1 MADKDFSKDIKDAE
15 VNLRNFTKTLK
26 EIQRDYTKALSEANK
41 QTSELPKNWSEVGK
55 KIIETISPI
64 AKLNQEILLKQKE
77 LAVSKTKESSL
88 SDLLNRIE
96 DKRLDIEGEITDL
109 GKERAKILAKSIVSG
124 NKLSDEEKNR
134 LAVIL
139 KQGLNLTR
147 ISKQLLEQKETTN
160 DELQQ
165 QKEKNNKLSESIGA
179 LNAQLTVL
187 MLVKAAFDLLYNLA
201 DKYDKVLQKIANDVG
216 IGRIE
221 AEKFVPAL
229 SAAASKSITLG
240 ATLADAGSAAKELVD
255 QFELVGTMAL
265 EDINQQ
271 MLVLNKAFG
280 VALTDSAKFYST
292 LTQVGNSSLE
302 SQTYMTGVADAAAK
316 AAGVPLGK
324 VIKDVANIT
333 AGVRLIFKG
342 NTAELIKQVAE
353 ARKLGT
359 SLDSAAKSAEAL
371 LDFESSIGNELKAS
385 ALLGKNVNFNESRR
399 LFFNGKILEGEKAL
413 IRELDTVGDL
423 NELNFFQR
431 KALAQL
437 TGKEFS
443 ELQKIQAQRKQQLSI
458 DSKFPELAKEREEQE
473 RKLNAIMGSTEAQQ
487 ERALEMQARDNVANA
502 RANVL
507 AAQKEQILV
516 NISRIMQ
523 PLYRLFTLT
532 AEIILKWGVGI
543 TEVAANFAK
552 AQPAVTGIVVAILG
566 VASAFGAV
574 KLAMALWARGLVPLG
589 TSISAFL
596 TSIAT
601 GVAALSATG
610 PIGIG
615 ILLSLAAAFAAV
627 GVAAWGIGKILEGAG
642 SLIRSVLEPSVKL
655 IEVITT
661 ASNAFIANIGT
672 AMISIAAGIKQIAD
686 VGVIKITKAA
696 YGIGVMASSIT
707 DLGIAISKFPTS
719 SFSGFASNLES
730 IASISATTI
739 DKLSTL
745 FENAKL
751 SDGKIMIGI
760 DKDAVTSIN
769 KLSDLNSDKQEL
781 KTTIESGN
789 QKVVE
794 TLNKL
799 INLMTN
805 GGIAINMDGQSVQNA
820 LSRANLRSGGF
831 GQSTTLA

>member
-1 MADKDFSKDIKDAE
+1 MAFSKDIKDAE
-15 VNLRNFTKTLK
+15 SELRNFTKTLSQ
-26 EIQRDYTKALSEANK
+26 IQRDYTKALSDANK
-41 QTSELPKNWSEVGK
+41 QTSELPKNWSDVGK
-55 KIIETISPI
+55 KIVDSITLTGR
-64 AKLNQEILLKQKE
+64 LNSQLIVKQKQLE
-77 LAVSKTKESSL
+77 AGKIKEKSLYDSILSSNQKRKDIEDKIKLIGAESSKIITDASSQKRKLTTIEKDRLKLLSSEESSL
-88 SDLLNRIE
+88 RLIE
-96 DKRLDIEGEITDL
+96 RGMMKKQKNAAVELKDQQSK
-109 GKERAKILAKSIVSG
+109 
-124 NKLSDEEKNR
+124 NK
-134 LAVIL
+134 
-139 KQGLNLTR
+139 
-147 ISKQLLEQKETTN
+147 
-160 DELQQ
+160 
-165 QKEKNNKLSESIGA
+165 KLSESINV
-179 LNAQLTVL
+179 LNAQLAML
-187 MLVKAAFDLLYNLA
+187 MLIKSTFVLLYNIA
-201 DKYDKVLQKIANDVG
+201 DRYDKVLQKIANDVG

-229 SAAASKSITLG
+229 SAAASKSIALG

-333 AGVRLIFKG
+333 LGVRLIFKG

-359 SLDSAAKSAEAL
+359 SLDSAAKSAESL

-431 KALAQL
+431 KAIAQL

-473 RKLNAIMGSTEAQQ
+473 RKLSKIMGSTEAQQ

-523 PLYRLFTLT
+523 PLYRLFTLA
-532 AEIILKWGVGI
+532 AESVLKWGVSI
-543 TEVAANFAK
+543 TETAANFAK
-552 AQPAVTGIVVAILG
+552 AHPIVTGIAVAILG
-566 VASAFGAV
+566 VASAFGTV
-574 KLAMALWARGLVPLG
+574 RLAMALWSRGLIPLG
-589 TSISAFL
+589 TSITAFL

-601 GVAALSATG
+601 GITALSATG

-615 ILLSLAAAFAAV
+615 VLLSLAAAFAAV

-642 SLIRSVLEPSVKL
+642 VLIRSILEPSVKL
-655 IEVITT
+655 VEVLTA
-661 ASNAFIANIGT
+661 ASNAFVANIGT
-672 AMISIAAGIKQIAD
+672 AMLSIASGIKQIAD
-686 VGVIKITKAA
+686 VGIVKITKAA
-696 YGIGVMASSIT
+696 FGIGVMATSIT
-707 DLGIAISKFPTS
+707 DLGMAIGNFPTS

-730 IASISATTI
+730 IASVSATTI